1 MSDDAVAA
9 GEAMSGDCAAR
20 TVEIVN
26 RAGMHARP
34 AAELV
39 KLAGRFTAD
48 IRLEKDGLEVNG
60 KSIMGVLML
69 AAERGSRL
77 KISATG
83 VDAESAVSAISELV
97 ARGFDEIES

>member
-1 MSDDAVAA
+1 MSTDFV
-9 GEAMSGDCAAR
+9 AR

-39 KLAGRFTAD
+39 KLAGTFQAD
-48 IRLEKDGLEVNG
+48 VRLEKDGLEVNG

-69 AAERGSRL
+69 AAEQGSSL
-77 KISATG
+77 KISARG
-83 VDAESAVSAISELV
+83 DDAEDAVSAISELV

>member
-1 MSDDAVAA
+1 MKN
-9 GEAMSGDCAAR
+9 GDPVQR

-39 KLAGRFTAD
+39 KLAGSFTAD
-48 IRLEKDGLEVNG
+48 VRLEKGGLEVNG

-69 AAERGSRL
+69 AAEMGSQL
-77 KISATG
+77 SISAHGT
-83 VDAESAVSAISELV
+83 DAEDAVSAISDLV
-97 ARGFDEIES
+97 VRGFGELEA